1 MDLLTI
7 IGFVSIALAIFFGA
21 PDLRMEP
28 LAYLD
33 LDSFI
38 LVFFGSLSCLLLS
51 SNLKELKGD
60 IKNIFKK
67 EKEAKITVEQT
78 INLISDLAKN
88 TQGNLLTALT
98 NFNKT
103 ENLSFTKDAEKM
115 ISAGLDKDFI
125 QETLQNKIEE
135 KTKKDYTIQQKIK
148 LLGTYSTMFGM
159 AGTVMGVIQ
168 VLKEVTDINNV
179 IVGLSLALLT
189 TLYGIFLSNI
199 LYIPWSKRIE
209 AKIKKETLNKN
220 IIKEGIYLL
229 MNKELPIKIRYY
241 LSSYATKK

>member
-1 MDLLTI
+1 
-7 IGFVSIALAIFFGA
+7 
-21 PDLRMEP
+21 
-28 LAYLD
+28 
-33 LDSFI
+33 
-38 LVFFGSLSCLLLS
+38 
-51 SNLKELKGD
+51 
-60 IKNIFKK
+60 NIFKK

>member
-7 IGFVSIALAIFFGA
+7 IGFVSIGLAIFFGA
-21 PDLRMEP
+21 PDLRIEP
-28 LAYLD
+28 QAYLD

-51 SNLKELKGD
+51 SSLKELKND
-60 IKNIFKK
+60 LKNIFRK
-67 EKEAKITVEQT
+67 EQIAKISSEDT
-78 INLISDLAKN
+78 INLMTDLAKN
-88 TQGNLLTALT
+88 AQGNILSALT
-98 NFNKT
+98 NFNSVHS
-103 ENLSFTKDAEKM
+103 LQITKEIEIM
-115 ISAGLDKDFI
+115 VSAGLDKDFI
-125 QETLQNKIEE
+125 QETLQNNIDE
-135 KTKKDYTIQQKIK
+135 KTKKDYTIHQKIK

-199 LYIPWSKRIE
+199 LYIPWSKRFE
-209 AKIKKETLNKN
+209 EKIKKEALNKN

-229 MNKELPIKIRYY
+229 MNKELPIKIKYY